1 MNLKR
6 TCFFVLFLAIA
17 GCTFSESEPG
27 RYLLEEAD
35 PAGLG
40 VSADSLE
47 RVTQFLDAAVEKNK
61 IPGAVAMVVKDGRIV
76 YREAVGFGD
85 LEAEEEM
92 RTDHIFRIASMTKPV
107 TSTAI
112 LMLAERGELSVD
124 DPVSDY
130 IPEFSDPEV
139 LEEVS
144 FSDTTWTSRPAKR
157 EVTIHDLLTHTSGI
171 SYGFIDSTMNAIYQ
185 KNGVPDGVGGTDGL
199 TIAETMH
206 SLGELPLRHDPGER
220 RTYGLSTDVLGR
232 VVEVASGVRFDR
244 FLKQEI
250 FDPLG
255 MDDTRFVLDSE
266 QQSRLIPLYRN
277 PAPNELERLS
287 PMPGD
292 SEEMSGAEQT
302 PGYFSGGAGLM
313 STASDYQR
321 FMQTVLNGGRLGETR
336 IFGEETARWLSEN
349 QIGEMRVG
357 EDGFSYGFAVT
368 LPGGNTERLRKPGRL
383 QWGGIFQTLFWIDPA
398 RNTTVVL
405 MSQVYPSAHRQEI
418 YEEFETGVNQAFL
431 D

>member
-6 TCFFVLFLAIA
+6 TCFFILLLAVA
-17 GCTFSESEPG
+17 GCNFSDDEPG
-27 RYLLEEAD
+27 RYLLEEGD

-40 VSADSLE
+40 MSADSLE
-47 RVTQFLDAAVEKNK
+47 QVTQLLDQAVEENE

-76 YREAVGFGD
+76 YRESVGYGD
-85 LEAEEEM
+85 LEADEEM

-112 LMLAERGELSVD
+112 LMLAERGDLSID

-144 FSDTTWTSRPAKR
+144 FSDTTWTSRPAHR

-171 SYGFIDSTMNAIYQ
+171 SYGFIDSTMNAIYR
-185 KNGVPDGVGGTDGL
+185 KGGVPDGVGGTDGL

-206 SLGELPLRHDPGER
+206 SLGDLPLRHAPGER
-220 RTYGLSTDVLGR
+220 WTYGLSTDVLGR

-255 MDDTRFVLDSE
+255 MGDTRFILDRE
-266 QQSRLIPLYRN
+266 QQSRLVPLYRN
-277 PAPNELERLS
+277 PSPNELERLS

-292 SEEMSGAEQT
+292 SAEVQEQT

-336 IFGEETARWLSEN
+336 IFGEEVARWLSEN
-349 QIGEMRVG
+349 QIGEKRVG

-368 LPGGNTERLRKPGRL
+368 LAEGNSEMLRKPGRL

-398 RNTTVVL
+398 RNATVVL
-405 MSQVYPSAHRQEI
+405 MSQVYPSAHQQEI
-418 YEEFETGVNQAFL
+418 YEEFETGINGAFL
-431 D
+431 E